1 MKIFKFRVIVDTEED
16 VFRDIEIETDDT
28 FQSLHNAILSAFD
41 FEEGEMASFY
51 MSNDE
56 WERGEEITLMEMGE
70 GAEPGGI
77 KTMSGLSLETLI
89 QSPEE
94 KLIYVYD
101 FLRMW
106 CFYLELVE
114 VKKAA
119 ASTIYPRVALVFGDA
134 PAQDSKEVDL
144 FGDMGASGEGTDS
157 GKEKISTGDPELDAY
172 LNDDDDDDDDDMFT
186 SLDDLDDDRY

>member
-1 MKIFKFRVIVDTEED
+1 MKIFKFRVIIDTEED
-16 VFRDIEIETDDT
+16 VFRDIEIETGDT
-28 FQSLHNAILSAFD
+28 FKSLHNAVLSAFD

-51 MSNDE
+51 MSDDQ

-70 GAEPGGI
+70 GAVPGGI
-77 KTMSGLSLETLI
+77 KTMSGIALEQMI

-94 KLIYVYD
+94 KVIYVYD

-106 CFYLELVE
+106 CFYIELVE

-134 PAQDSKEVDL
+134 PAQESKEVDL
-144 FGDMGASGEGTDS
+144 FGDIGGPDEGG

-172 LNDDDDDDDDDMFT
+172 LNDEDDEDDDDMFT